1 MAFPQTAW
9 IWRNGEW
16 VPWEDATIHVMSHVV
31 HYGSSVFE
39 GIRCYATKE
48 GPAIFRLPEHMRRFA
63 DSAKIYRM
71 DVPEQAVM
79 EEACREVVV
88 RNEMDACYIR
98 PIAFRGYGNPGVN
111 PAPSP
116 VEVYVI
122 CWEWG
127 AYLGKEGLANG
138 VDACVSTW
146 MRPAPDTY
154 PAIAKAGGNYL
165 NGQLLK
171 LEAHINGYAEAIA
184 MGPGGLISEGSGQ
197 NVFIV
202 RDGTLIAPAVDGTFL
217 LGITRDSL
225 MHLARDLGIPVKEQA
240 VPREMLYTAD
250 EVFFCG
256 TAAEVTPVRSVDRL
270 PVGDGRPG
278 PITMALQERFFAIV
292 GGEYPDTHGWL
303 TPARAP
309 ASVG

>member
-1 MAFPQTAW
+1 MAFPETAW

-16 VPWEDATIHVMSHVV
+16 IPWEDATIHVMSHVV
-31 HYGSSVFE
+31 HYGSCVFE
-39 GIRCYATKE
+39 GIRCYSTKD
-48 GPAIFRLPEHMRRFA
+48 GPAIFRLPEHIRRLQ
-63 DSAKIYRM
+63 DSARIYRM
-71 DVPEQAVM
+71 DIPDQATM
-79 EEACREVVV
+79 EEACREVVW
-88 RNEMDACYIR
+88 RNEKEACYIR

-146 MRPAPDTY
+146 FRPAPNTY

-171 LEAHINGYAEAIA
+171 LEAHANGYAEAIA

-197 NVFIV
+197 NVFVV
-202 RDGTLIAPAVDGTFL
+202 RDGVLLAPAIDGTFL

-225 MHLARDLGIPVKEQA
+225 MQVARDLGIPVKEQA
-240 VPREMLYTAD
+240 IPRELLYTAD

-256 TAAEVTPVRSVDRL
+256 TAAEVTPVRSVDRI
-270 PVGDGRPG
+270 PVGDGKPG
-278 PITMALQERFFAIV
+278 PVTKALQERFFAIV
-292 GGEYPDTHGWL
+292 GGEHPDTHGWL
-303 TPARAP
+303 TPVKAT
-309 ASVG
+309 VGVA

>member
-1 MAFPQTAW
+1 MAFPETSW

-39 GIRCYATKE
+39 GIRCYATKD

-71 DVPEQAVM
+71 EIPEQAVL

-88 RNEMDACYIR
+88 RNEMESCYIR
-98 PIAFRGYGNPGVN
+98 PIAFRGYGDPGVN
-111 PAPSP
+111 PAPNP

-122 CWEWG
+122 CWKWG

-146 MRPAPDTY
+146 FRPAPNTY

-171 LEAHINGYAEAIA
+171 LEAHANGYAEAIA
-184 MGPGGLISEGSGQ
+184 MGPEGLISEGSGQ

-202 RDGTLIAPAVDGTFL
+202 RDGTLIAPAIDGTFL

-225 MHLARDLGIPVKEQA
+225 MQVAHDLGIPVKEQA

-270 PVGDGRPG
+270 PVGSGRPG
-278 PITMALQERFFAIV
+278 PVTMALQKRFFGIV
-292 GGEYPDTHGWL
+292 AGDVPDTHGWL
-303 TPARAP
+303 TPVRAP